1 MPSPRSPGAAP
12 YLTDGCKAKLD
23 GVACR
28 LPLRSRGSPMNNRNV
43 AVGTI
48 LAAAL
53 SAGLSLGHAQERKDG
68 APFHV
73 METTIDDIHAAF
85 KSGKLT
91 TRQLVQGY
99 LDRIAAYDKQGPNN
113 SIITLND
120 RALEDA
126 DRLDAAY
133 RASSLIG
140 PLHGIPILVK
150 DEIDTAGMPTTLG
163 TQVFKD
169 YRPPRDA
176 FPIEKLR
183 KAGAIILGKT
193 TLSEYDA
200 GDTYGSMFGIPSNPY
215 DLERTAGGSS
225 GGSGAA
231 LAANFSTVAIGEET
245 FASIRRPAGWN
256 GVASLRP
263 TPGLVSRSGMWDG
276 YPSPTAQMGPM
287 AGSVKDLA
295 LLLGGMAG
303 YDPEDPVT
311 ALGVGMADGSYTRF
325 LDKDGLKG
333 ARIGIL
339 RESIGVQSEP
349 GSEDYKK
356 VDAARRISGTRP
368 QPPLR
373 RGCERGSAQCAT
385 SSVTARISGSLLRVK
400 VQRPCHGQSR
410 TNAHPLRHRYRFP
423 LERRRVYRPAAG
435 VCCLFEAISERQE
448 LLLAERGAEEG
459 NADGKVVSGESCGH
473 DQIRKTREI
482 GDVRR
487 RCGRACGSGVGRR
500 GKQRGSAS
508 RCWIDDRV
516 KLLGSEETL
525 DGRPDEW
532 QTVIAH
538 GCVPVVLKG
547 SARCFTL
554 EQRPATWIGAS
565 VIRSGSGEAI
575 GLVDHV
581 LNCLGIFRSDRGEI
595 VFDLCGKFRHA
606 NGVVEL
612 ELRIEQPFRKPYID
626 DRRA

>member
-53 SAGLSLGHAQERKDG
+53 SAGLSLGHAQEGKDG

-99 LDRIAAYDKQGPNN
+99 LDRIAAYDKQGPNIN
-113 SIITLND
+113 SIITVND
-120 RALEDA
+120 RALEEA
-126 DRLDAAY
+126 DRLDAVY

-150 DEIDTAGMPTTLG
+150 DECDTAGMPTTLG

-193 TLSEYDA
+193 TLSEYAA
-200 GDTYGSMFGIPSNPY
+200 GDTYGSMFGITRNPY
-215 DLERTAGGSS
+215 DLERTS

-276 YPSPTAQMGPM
+276 YPSPPAPMGRM
-287 AGSVKDLA
+287 ARSVKDLA
-295 LLLGGMAG
+295 LLLDGMVG
-303 YDPEDPVT
+303 YDPDDPVT
-311 ALGVGMADGSYTRF
+311 ALGVGMVDGSYTRF

-349 GSEDYKK
+349 GSEDFKK
-356 VDAARRISGTRP
+356 VDAVFERNVSELKAAGAEVIDPIVIPNLKALLARRANNP
-368 QPPLR
+368 
-373 RGCERGSAQCAT
+373 
-385 SSVTARISGSLLRVK
+385 
-400 VQRPCHGQSR
+400 
-410 TNAHPLRHRYRFP
+410 NN
-423 LERRRVYRPAAG
+423 
-435 VCCLFEAISERQE
+435 FEAGLKLYLARNPDSPIKSRQDIANSPE
-448 LLLAERGAEEG
+448 LAKSFPPTKADQWKNPPPALDAARYLDYLQAREELMFIVLKVMADNNLDAIVHKTVEHQPTLIEEG
-459 NADGKVVSGESCGH
+459 INPPYSSNKGVPTWNTFLVYAASMTVPSGFTT
-473 DQIRKTREI
+473 DNLP
-482 GDVRR
+482 
-487 RCGRACGSGVGRR
+487 VG
-500 GKQRGSAS
+500 
-508 RCWIDDRV
+508 I
-516 KLLGSEETL
+516 TFF
-525 DGRPDEW
+525 GRPYSEPTLLKLAYAYE
-532 QTVIAH
+532 QTTHHRA
-538 GCVPVVLKG
+538 PPKT
-547 SARCFTL
+547 A
-554 EQRPATWIGAS
+554 PA
-565 VIRSGSGEAI
+565 
-575 GLVDHV
+575 L
-581 LNCLGIFRSDRGEI
+581 
-595 VFDLCGKFRHA
+595 
-606 NGVVEL
+606 
-612 ELRIEQPFRKPYID
+612 P
-626 DRRA
+626 